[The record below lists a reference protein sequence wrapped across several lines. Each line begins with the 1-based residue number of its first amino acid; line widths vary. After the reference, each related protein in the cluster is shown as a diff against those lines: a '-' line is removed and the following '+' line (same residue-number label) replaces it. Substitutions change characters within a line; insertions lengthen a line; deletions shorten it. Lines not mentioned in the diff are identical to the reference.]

1 MQQFVTLNGNFC
13 VKCSDTFCVYIYIYI
28 YILINYVL
36 RWLEGPTVFQID
48 TWLMG

>member
-1 MQQFVTLNGNFC
+1 MQQFVTLSGNFC
-13 VKCSDTFCVYIYIYI
+13 VRCSDTFRVFI

-48 TWLMG
+48 TWLTV